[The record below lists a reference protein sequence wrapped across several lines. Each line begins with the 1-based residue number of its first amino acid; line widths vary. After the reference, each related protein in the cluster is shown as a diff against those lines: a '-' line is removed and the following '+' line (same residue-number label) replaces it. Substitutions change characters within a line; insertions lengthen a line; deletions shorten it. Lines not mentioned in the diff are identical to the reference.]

1 MLLGLFIQNSI
12 SKTEEKA
19 YISNV
24 NIHPSSVKANR
35 TITKIEGYGPKV
47 YMKYVTP
54 ISLMICIAVEEYKNS
69 HQIFNTY
76 ALYEMLIVQPKT
88 SAFAGPEPK

>member
-1 MLLGLFIQNSI
+1 
-12 SKTEEKA
+12 
-19 YISNV
+19 
-24 NIHPSSVKANR
+24 
-35 TITKIEGYGPKV
+35 
-47 YMKYVTP
+47 MKYVTP

-69 HQIFNTY
+69 HQILNTY